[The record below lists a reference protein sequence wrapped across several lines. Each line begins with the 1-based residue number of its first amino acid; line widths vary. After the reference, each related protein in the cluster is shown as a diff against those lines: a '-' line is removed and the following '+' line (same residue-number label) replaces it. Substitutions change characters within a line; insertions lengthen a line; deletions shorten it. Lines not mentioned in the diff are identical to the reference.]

1 MTKNVFDLI
10 AGIVAVVEGL
20 VGTLCTYFA
29 SIGKLDVKTAI
40 AISDS
45 AIVIG
50 GAVLGVCARFVP
62 DGEQKKLEKK

>member
-29 SIGKLDVKTAI
+29 STGKLDVKTAI

-62 DGEQKKLEKK
+62 EGEQKKLEKK